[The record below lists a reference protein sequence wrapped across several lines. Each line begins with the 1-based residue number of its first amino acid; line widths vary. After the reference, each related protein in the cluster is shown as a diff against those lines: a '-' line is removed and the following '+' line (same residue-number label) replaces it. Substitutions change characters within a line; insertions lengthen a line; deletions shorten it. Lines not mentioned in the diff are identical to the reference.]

1 VTINLKECDVCH
13 ISNIREKIAILQKPV
28 SMMPDAR
35 LTALSMNTVLRKGPV
50 IYWMS
55 RDQRTADNHALLHA
69 QQLAMETASP
79 LIIVFCLAPS
89 FGGAAGF
96 HYRFML
102 KGLQEVGNEAKKLN
116 IPLVILPG
124 DPPETISRFAR
135 EIRAGA
141 VVTDFN
147 PLRLTR
153 TWKDRAAE
161 LLDMPLLEVDAHNI
175 VPARFASQ
183 KAEFS
188 ARTIR
193 PKILKLLPEYLVE
206 PALPVVHPYS
216 QDILLPQSDQEAVG
230 KFLQDGNAT
239 GVETPAPGAEAARQ
253 VLGTFI
259 RGKLVHYAE
268 QKNDP
273 TKDVLSGLSPYL
285 HFGQIAPLRVALE
298 VQRAG
303 GPGAAVYL
311 EELIIRRELADN
323 FCLYNPRYDSFEG
336 FPPWARKTLKEHWND
351 TRGYLY
357 TPDELENAS
366 THDPL
371 WNAAQAELVKTG
383 KMHGYLR
390 MYWAKKILEWS
401 DNPAEAMAVAIS
413 LNDRHSLDGR
423 DPNGYAG
430 IAWSIG
436 GVHDRP
442 WFTRPVF
449 GSIRYMSYDG
459 CRRKFDVDKYICNI
473 NKL

>member
-1 VTINLKECDVCH
+1 
-13 ISNIREKIAILQKPV
+13 
-28 SMMPDAR
+28 MPDAR
-35 LTALSMNTVLRKGPV
+35 ITALSLNTPLRKGPV

-69 QQLAMETASP
+69 QKLALETASP

-89 FGGAAGF
+89 FGGATGL
-96 HYRFML
+96 HYQFML
-102 KGLQEVGNEAKKLN
+102 KGLQEVGNEAEKLN
-116 IPLVILPG
+116 IPLVILAG

-135 EIRAGA
+135 EISAGV

-147 PLRLTR
+147 PLRLPR
-153 TWKDRAAE
+153 QWKERAAE
-161 LLDMPLLEVDAHNI
+161 MLDMPLFEVDTHNI
-175 VPARFASQ
+175 VPARAASQ

-206 PALPVVHPYS
+206 PALPVVHPFS
-216 QDILLPQSDQEAVG
+216 VDQEFQNINREIGVNYLHEIKTA
-230 KFLQDGNAT
+230 GNAAINS
-239 GVETPAPGAEAARQ
+239 GPDAAKL

-259 RGKLVHYAE
+259 REKLDLYE
-268 QKNDP
+268 KQKNDP

-298 VQRAG
+298 VRKAG
-303 GPGAAVYL
+303 GPGASVYL

-323 FCLYNPRYDSFEG
+323 FCLYNPQYDSFDG
-336 FPPWARKTLKEHWND
+336 FPPWARKTHKEHWD
-351 TRGYLY
+351 DPRMYLY
-357 TPDELENAS
+357 SSEELENAS

-371 WNAAQAELVKTG
+371 WNAAQTGMTKTG

-401 DNPAEAMAVAIS
+401 INPAEALATAIF
-413 LNDRHSLDGR
+413 LNDRYSLDGR

-459 CRRKFDVDKYICNI
+459 CRRKFDVDKYICSI

>member
-1 VTINLKECDVCH
+1 
-13 ISNIREKIAILQKPV
+13 
-28 SMMPDAR
+28 MPDAR
-35 LTALSMNTVLRKGPV
+35 ITALSLNTTLRKGPV

-69 QQLAMETASP
+69 QMLALETASP

-89 FGGAAGF
+89 FGGATGP
-96 HYRFML
+96 HYQFML
-102 KGLQEVGNEAKKLN
+102 KGLQGVGNEAKRLN
-116 IPLVILPG
+116 IPLVILEG
-124 DPPETISRFAR
+124 DPPVTISRFAL
-135 EIRAGA
+135 EVSAGA

-147 PLRLTR
+147 PLRLPR
-153 TWKDRAAE
+153 QWKERAAK
-161 LLDMPLLEVDAHNI
+161 LLDMPLLEVDAHNV
-175 VPARFASQ
+175 VPARAASQ

-206 PALPVVHPYS
+206 PDLPVTHPYS
-216 QDILLPQSDQEAVG
+216 TDKRLRQSYEEIVAG
-230 KFLQDGNAT
+230 YLQDVKETGNYF
-239 GVETPAPGAEAARQ
+239 PKPGADAARQ

-259 RGKLVHYAE
+259 RGKLDVYAQ

-285 HFGQIAPLRVALE
+285 HFGQIAPLRVALD

-303 GPGAAVYL
+303 GPGASVYL

-323 FCLYNPRYDSFEG
+323 FCLYNQEYDSFDG
-336 FPPWARKTLKEHWND
+336 FPPWARKTLKEHWD
-351 TRGYLY
+351 DPRGFLY
-357 TPDELENAS
+357 TSGELENAS

-371 WNAAQAELVKTG
+371 WNAAQTEMTKTG

-401 DNPAEAMAVAIS
+401 SNPEEALATAIF
-413 LNDRHSLDGR
+413 LNDRYSLDGR

-442 WFTRPVF
+442 WFNRPVF

-459 CRRKFDVDKYICNI
+459 CRRKFDVDKYICSI